1 RMLHTKALL
10 CDDERAF
17 IGSANFDHRSF
28 RLNFEVSVL
37 LMDAGVV
44 GELATLLEHECTQC
58 QQVTHNRARPLWT
71 SRLPEA
77 LARLVSP
84 LL

>member
-10 CDDERAF
+10 CDDDLAI

-28 RLNFEVSVL
+28 RLNFELSVL
-37 LMDAGVV
+37 FRDAALASRLAQLVR
-44 GELATLLEHECTQC
+44 GECAQASA
-58 QQVTHNRARPLWT
+58 VRRDRPHGLWT
-71 SRLPEA
+71 VRLPEA
-77 LARLVSP
+77 MARLVSP